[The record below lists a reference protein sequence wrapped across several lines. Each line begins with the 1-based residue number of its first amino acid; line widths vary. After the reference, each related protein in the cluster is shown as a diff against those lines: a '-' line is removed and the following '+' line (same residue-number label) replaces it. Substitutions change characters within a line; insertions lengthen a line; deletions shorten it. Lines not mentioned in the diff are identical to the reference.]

1 MIEGLRLRKLG
12 VQLNNTLATA
22 SRSESM
28 TMVDRFSDLPIG
40 VTHHILSFLNIRD
53 LTCFSIASKRCI
65 ELYLSTPSLDFGD
78 LLPKRTPK
86 GSSHFTCEFRLKL
99 LSSLDRFLLKRG
111 DNKIKYFRLF
121 WTGHLIK
128 NRDRTPCFCVN
139 ENFRIVNLIHNAVRC
154 NVEVLDIFLDEKLA
168 FPFSIFLCETLKSLV
183 INMPSV
189 VKTPSVAFSSNLEYL
204 ELMNVEIKDEG
215 FFKWISCSC
224 KSIKELILCGLGRIK
239 NITIESSSLEKF
251 ELYDGFCT
259 PIHLN
264 ISGEKLET
272 IRVSWRFRSSKGK
285 SLNIFAP
292 KLKYLFW
299 RGNVMKKANL
309 GKLECVEEASMFL
322 EPKADDFDNLLKV
335 FCSMHRVE
343 YLVINEA
350 TIKALFSEGGSTQAR
365 FNNLSYLEM
374 DIRSFSDELVPAL
387 VSLLRGMPNLC
398 TLYVGYHSSRDTK
411 SDVGASRFDVEHWK
425 LQHLEFIHQTEEV
438 TIALSS
444 GSNGIEFAR
453 YILENAEKLEQMTII
468 HLPEQSDAVQ
478 KLNESKMMSKATVIF
493 KEDS

>member
-1 MIEGLRLRKLG
+1 
-12 VQLNNTLATA
+12 
-22 SRSESM
+22 
-28 TMVDRFSDLPIG
+28 
-40 VTHHILSFLNIRD
+40 
-53 LTCFSIASKRCI
+53 
-65 ELYLSTPSLDFGD
+65 
-78 LLPKRTPK
+78 
-86 GSSHFTCEFRLKL
+86 
-99 LSSLDRFLLKRG
+99 
-111 DNKIKYFRLF
+111 
-121 WTGHLIK
+121 
-128 NRDRTPCFCVN
+128 
-139 ENFRIVNLIHNAVRC
+139 
-154 NVEVLDIFLDEKLA
+154 
-168 FPFSIFLCETLKSLV
+168 
-183 INMPSV
+183 MPSV

-224 KSIKELILCGLGRIK
+224 KSIKELILCGLGCIK

-335 FCSMHRVE
+335 FCCVHRVE

-350 TIKALFSEGGSTQAR
+350 TIKALFREGGSTQAR

-387 VSLLRGMPNLC
+387 
-398 TLYVGYHSSRDTK
+398 
-411 SDVGASRFDVEHWK
+411 ASRFDVEHWK

-468 HLPEQSDAVQ
+468 HLPEQSDATQ
-478 KLNESKMMSKATVIF
+478 MLNESKMMSKATVIF

>member
-1 MIEGLRLRKLG
+1 
-12 VQLNNTLATA
+12 
-22 SRSESM
+22 M

-86 GSSHFTCEFRLKL
+86 GFSHFTCEFRLKL

-215 FFKWISCSC
+215 VFKWISCSC

-251 ELYDGFCT
+251 EIYDGFCT

-272 IRVSWRFRSSKGK
+272 IRVSWRFR
-285 SLNIFAP
+285 
-292 KLKYLFW
+292 
-299 RGNVMKKANL
+299 
-309 GKLECVEEASMFL
+309 
-322 EPKADDFDNLLKV
+322 
-335 FCSMHRVE
+335 SMHRVE

-387 VSLLRGMPNLC
+387 IGFVVVVVVVVV
-398 TLYVGYHSSRDTK
+398 YVGYHSSRDTK
-411 SDVGASRFDVEHWK
+411 SDASRFDVEHWK

-468 HLPEQSDAVQ
+468 HLPEQSDVVQ

>member
-1 MIEGLRLRKLG
+1 
-12 VQLNNTLATA
+12 
-22 SRSESM
+22 
-28 TMVDRFSDLPIG
+28 
-40 VTHHILSFLNIRD
+40 
-53 LTCFSIASKRCI
+53 
-65 ELYLSTPSLDFGD
+65 
-78 LLPKRTPK
+78 
-86 GSSHFTCEFRLKL
+86 
-99 LSSLDRFLLKRG
+99 
-111 DNKIKYFRLF
+111 
-121 WTGHLIK
+121 
-128 NRDRTPCFCVN
+128 
-139 ENFRIVNLIHNAVRC
+139 
-154 NVEVLDIFLDEKLA
+154 
-168 FPFSIFLCETLKSLV
+168 
-183 INMPSV
+183 MPSV

-239 NITIESSSLEKF
+239 NITIESSSSEKF

-264 ISGEKLET
+264 IS
-272 IRVSWRFRSSKGK
+272 GK

-411 SDVGASRFDVEHWK
+411 SDASRFDVEHWK

-468 HLPEQSDAVQ
+468 HLPEQSDVVQ

>member
-1 MIEGLRLRKLG
+1 MRLGTSKRLINFRIFVLVNWCFS
-12 VQLNNTLATA
+12 VQLNNKLATA

-28 TMVDRFSDLPIG
+28 TMEDRFSDLPIG
-40 VTHHILSFLNIRD
+40 VTHHILSLLNTRD
-53 LTCFSIASKRCI
+53 LTCFSIASKRCR

-78 LLPKRTPK
+78 LLPKKTLK
-86 GSSHFTCEFRLKL
+86 GSSHVTCEFRLKL
-99 LSSLDRFLLKRG
+99 LSSLDRLLLKRG

-139 ENFRIVNLIHNAVRC
+139 ENFRIVNLIHNVVRC
-154 NVEVLDIFLDEKLA
+154 NVEVLDIFLEEKLE
-168 FPFSIFLCETLKSLV
+168 FPFSVFLCETLKSLV

-189 VKTPSVAFSSNLEYL
+189 VKTPSLAFSSNLEYL

-224 KSIKELILCGLGRIK
+224 KSIKELILCGLGRIR

-272 IRVSWRFRSSKGK
+272 IRISWRFRSSKGK

-335 FCSMHRVE
+335 FCSMHRVD

-350 TIKALFSEGGSTQAR
+350 TIKVLRTTILHSEC
-365 FNNLSYLEM
+365 Y
-374 DIRSFSDELVPAL
+374 FSDL
-387 VSLLRGMPNLC
+387 
-398 TLYVGYHSSRDTK
+398 
-411 SDVGASRFDVEHWK
+411 
-425 LQHLEFIHQTEEV
+425 
-438 TIALSS
+438 
-444 GSNGIEFAR
+444 
-453 YILENAEKLEQMTII
+453 YILTWLIFYF
-468 HLPEQSDAVQ
+468 SF
-478 KLNESKMMSKATVIF
+478 ATC
-493 KEDS
+493 

>member
-1 MIEGLRLRKLG
+1 M
-12 VQLNNTLATA
+12 TA
-22 SRSESM
+22 FVPQS
-28 TMVDRFSDLPIG
+28 
-40 VTHHILSFLNIRD
+40 ILTSQ
-53 LTCFSIASKRCI
+53 
-65 ELYLSTPSLDFGD
+65 
-78 LLPKRTPK
+78 
-86 GSSHFTCEFRLKL
+86 
-99 LSSLDRFLLKRG
+99 
-111 DNKIKYFRLF
+111 
-121 WTGHLIK
+121 
-128 NRDRTPCFCVN
+128 
-139 ENFRIVNLIHNAVRC
+139 
-154 NVEVLDIFLDEKLA
+154 
-168 FPFSIFLCETLKSLV
+168 
-183 INMPSV
+183 
-189 VKTPSVAFSSNLEYL
+189 
-204 ELMNVEIKDEG
+204 
-215 FFKWISCSC
+215 
-224 KSIKELILCGLGRIK
+224 
-239 NITIESSSLEKF
+239 
-251 ELYDGFCT
+251 
-259 PIHLN
+259 
-264 ISGEKLET
+264 
-272 IRVSWRFRSSKGK
+272 
-285 SLNIFAP
+285 
-292 KLKYLFW
+292 
-299 RGNVMKKANL
+299 
-309 GKLECVEEASMFL
+309 
-322 EPKADDFDNLLKV
+322 V

-411 SDVGASRFDVEHWK
+411 SDASRFDVEHWK